1 MANEVQTIHDDAAET
16 VYTIVRNMAGQFY
29 AGATAEAFESANW
42 ATYDIAMAEVD
53 AGGAGVNVALQGTFP
68 AVAAGYYWVDFY
80 IQAAGAPAST
90 DVHLKSILFF
100 WDTTTLLPAEAMIG
114 TPVAFDGGAAT
125 VAGMLTKLA
134 DDNAGADFDA
144 TTDSQTAI
152 ADKSVVSGTSAV
164 STTATGTA
172 SSTPTVV
179 GTPTATYAA
188 TTELNETYHSWAPT
202 GTDMEFAYDTNV
214 GSNGVAVSVSWSG
227 FCQAIND
234 IVTVYARNWSGTSW
248 EQIGTIVGTSG
259 ENTQIFEWDLTSAHT
274 DTGANAGNVRIRFL
288 SAATDTIVEFAT
300 DRILFNYA
308 VVAQSAGY
316 ANGSIWVNSVSGS
329 SGVTPYTD
337 GTVETPVTWAAALTL
352 SASLG
357 ITRFSI
363 ATGSTVTVTAAGAA
377 ALTFLG
383 HGWNFV
389 MDGKAIA
396 GAHIT
401 GANVSGIGTGDD
413 AEFADCHFEAATT
426 LDTCECHNCGFE
438 STFTMTAAGVY
449 NLVNCHDHDATTTGN
464 PEFIFAA
471 GAKMATR
478 YWAGGLKVS
487 GMASGDYAT
496 LDGNGRLVIANDCAG
511 GSIITL
517 RGNWP
522 PPVTGASQLSAAEFR
537 ALDPVGVLTDTQRFG
552 TDQTYNADMIKISTS
567 AAAANNLE
575 AILVG
580 DGITG
585 DVDITMRSLT
595 VTNDTGTAV
604 TFTSSGGA
612 GHGIAINGNDIG
624 HGMYIVGGATGDGI
638 SVAGQGTGAGI
649 KVDAGATGIG
659 LDINATAGTAIDAT
673 TVAGAGMIIQG
684 TTFGIDVN
692 ATGGIGIDIDGTTS
706 GITADGAAGP
716 GIHFGGTT
724 FGIEATAS
732 AGPGLS
738 AVASAGT
745 GAGIVAAGYGSGH
758 GISSTGGATGY
769 GIAALG
775 GAIGHGLYCFGGAT
789 SGDGIYAAGNT
800 LGDGMT
806 LVAAGASQYDLNA
819 DIKGDVTGSVSG
831 STTHFTDIKGT
842 GFAKDTDS
850 LVNLKHTNAG
860 AGVIVHTITVDDGTD
875 PVADVSVWLTTSST
889 IGSTPIADGLTDASG
904 EVVFYLTAG
913 TYYSWAK
920 KGGHSFS
927 SNPTT
932 ETVA

>member
-1 MANEVQTIHDDAAET
+1 MQNVLAGQANTVFADMVAKADGTPVTTGTVNFYLICLTGTNANKWWKADGGSWEAAE
-16 VYTIVRNMAGQFY
+16 A
-29 AGATAEAFESANW
+29 
-42 ATYDIAMAEVD
+42 IAKVVAHD
-53 AGGAGVNVALQGTFP
+53 AGSGEGSLGDGQW
-68 AVAAGYYWVDFY
+68 AAS
-80 IQAAGAPAST
+80 IAAGA
-90 DVHLKSILFF
+90 
-100 WDTTTLLPAEAMIG
+100 WTTNTRCRIYAVETGDLNL
-114 TPVAFDGGAAT
+114 
-125 VAGMLTKLA
+125 VAGEEVNC
-134 DDNAGADFDA
+134 DW
-144 TTDSQTAI
+144 I
-152 ADKSVVSGTSAV
+152 
-164 STTATGTA
+164 
-172 SSTPTVV
+172 
-179 GTPTATYAA
+179 
-188 TTELNETYHSWAPT
+188 
-202 GTDMEFAYDTNV
+202 
-214 GSNGVAVSVSWSG
+214 
-227 FCQAIND
+227 
-234 IVTVYARNWSGTSW
+234 
-248 EQIGTIVGTSG
+248 
-259 ENTQIFEWDLTSAHT
+259 
-274 DTGANAGNVRIRFL
+274 L
-288 SAATDTIVEFAT
+288 SAD
-300 DRILFNYA
+300 
-308 VVAQSAGY
+308 
-316 ANGSIWVNSVSGS
+316 
-329 SGVTPYTD
+329 VT
-337 GTVETPVTWAAALTL
+337 
-352 SASLG
+352 
-357 ITRFSI
+357 
-363 ATGSTVTVTAAGAA
+363 
-377 ALTFLG
+377 
-383 HGWNFV
+383 
-389 MDGKAIA
+389 
-396 GAHIT
+396 
-401 GANVSGIGTGDD
+401 
-413 AEFADCHFEAATT
+413 
-426 LDTCECHNCGFE
+426 
-438 STFTMTAAGVY
+438 
-449 NLVNCHDHDATTTGN
+449 
-464 PEFIFAA
+464 
-471 GAKMATR
+471 
-478 YWAGGLKVS
+478 
-487 GMASGDYAT
+487 
-496 LDGNGRLVIANDCAG
+496 
-511 GSIITL
+511 
-517 RGNWP
+517 
-522 PPVTGASQLSAAEFR
+522 
-537 ALDPVGVLTDTQRFG
+537 
-552 TDQTYNADMIKISTS
+552 KISTS
-567 AAAANNLE
+567 APAANNLE

-775 GAIGHGLYCFGGAT
+775 GAIGHGLYCFGGST
-789 SGDGIYAAGNT
+789 SGDGIYAAGYT
-800 LGDGMT
+800 DGDGMT
-806 LVAAGASQYDLNA
+806 LVAAGDSQYDLNA
-819 DIKGDVTGSVSG
+819 DIKGNVTGSVSG